1 MKKLAGLGMVLLLA
15 ACGGS
20 SPGLRGEGAAT
31 LSGLSD
37 ANPLDAARA
46 VAHVAYLTEPALAG
60 RMTASQGDALANA
73 YLVEQFRKL
82 GLDVALQPFTHPRFQ
97 GTAYNV
103 IAVLKGSERPDR
115 FVVVG
120 AHKDHLGQRGNTIY
134 FGANDN
140 AGGTAA
146 VLEIARVMTERAKAG
161 KGPKSSV
168 MFMAFSGEELGLI
181 GSTHYTRHPIVPT
194 SDGMTPI
201 ALKQIAGMVNLDCIA
216 VGKTD
221 ALGTDWISTGAK
233 SVDPIEA
240 IARRRGMKPRYGE
253 FKVPHGERG
262 HAHEAL
268 PPGASSDHAAFRKAG
283 VRAICYYAEPVFSK
297 YLHTPDDTLPER
309 DRIPKAEAD
318 RFNPANLVRI
328 GAIGLDTAT
337 LWANE

>member
-1 MKKLAGLGMVLLLA
+1 MKKLASLGVIVLLA
-15 ACGGS
+15 ACGGPSPSLQHQAGAPLSAS
-20 SPGLRGEGAAT
+20 SE
-31 LSGLSD
+31 S
-37 ANPLDAARA
+37 NPLDAARA

-60 RMTASQGDALANA
+60 RMTASEGDALADA

-82 GLDVALQPFTHPRFQ
+82 GLEVTLQPFTDRRFS

-120 AHKDHLGQRGNTIY
+120 AHKDHLGKRGNTIY

-146 VLEIARVMTERAKAG
+146 VLEIARVMAERAKAG

-181 GSTHYTRHPIVPT
+181 GSTHYTRNPVVPT
-194 SDGMTPI
+194 AAGAQPI

-216 VGKTD
+216 VGQTD
-221 ALGTDWISTGAK
+221 TLGTDWIRTGAK

-240 IARRRGMKPRYGE
+240 IARRRGMQPHYGE
-253 FKVPHGERG
+253 FKVPHGERD

-309 DRIPKAEAD
+309 DRIAKAPAD

-328 GAIGLDTAT
+328 GAIGLDTAS

>member
-1 MKKLAGLGMVLLLA
+1 MKKLASLGVIVLLA
-15 ACGGS
+15 ACGGPSPSLQNQAGSPLAAS
-20 SPGLRGEGAAT
+20 ST
-31 LSGLSD
+31 S
-37 ANPLDAARA
+37 NPLDAAKA

-60 RMTASQGDALANA
+60 RMTASEGDALANT

-82 GLDVALQPFTHPRFQ
+82 GLEVTLQPFTNSRFS

-103 IAVLKGSERPDR
+103 IAVLKGSENPDR

-120 AHKDHLGQRGNTIY
+120 AHKDHLGKRGNTIY

-146 VLEIARVMTERAKAG
+146 VLEIARVMSERAKAG
-161 KGPKSSV
+161 QGPKSSV

-181 GSTHYTRHPIVPT
+181 GSTHYTRNPIVPT
-194 SDGMTPI
+194 SEGAKAI
-201 ALKQIAGMVNLDCIA
+201 SLKQIAGMVNLDCIA
-216 VGKTD
+216 VGKTNT
-221 ALGTDWISTGAK
+221 LGTDWVGTGAK
-233 SVDPIEA
+233 SMDALSA
-240 IARRRGMKPRYGE
+240 IARRRGMTPYYGE
-253 FKVPHGERG
+253 FKVPHGERD
-262 HAHEAL
+262 HAHEEL

>member
-1 MKKLAGLGMVLLLA
+1 MKKVASLGLVILLA
-15 ACGGS
+15 ACGGP
-20 SPGLRGEGAAT
+20 SPSLQPEVGASLTGA
-31 LSGLSD
+31 SAS
-37 ANPLDAARA
+37 NPLDAGRA

-60 RMTASQGDALANA
+60 RMTASEGDALANA
-73 YLVEQFRKL
+73 YLVEQFRQL
-82 GLDVALQPFTHPRFQ
+82 GLTVALQPFTHSRFG

-103 IAVLKGSERPDR
+103 IAVLPGSEHPDR

-120 AHKDHLGQRGNTIY
+120 AHKDHLGKRGNTIF

-146 VLEIARVMTERAKAG
+146 VLEIARVMVERAKAG
-161 KGPKSSV
+161 QGPKSSV

-181 GSTHYTRHPIVPT
+181 GSTHYTRNPVVPT
-194 SDGMTPI
+194 ADGAKPI

-216 VGKTD
+216 VGKSD
-221 ALGTDWISTGAK
+221 SLGTDWISTGAK
-233 SVDPIEA
+233 SVSALEA
-240 IARRRGMKPRYGE
+240 IARRRGMTPRYGE
-253 FKVPHGERG
+253 FKVPQGERD

-297 YLHTPDDTLPER
+297 YLHTPDDTRPER

>member
-1 MKKLAGLGMVLLLA
+1 MRKLASLGVIVLLA
-15 ACGGS
+15 ACGGPSPSLQHQVGSPLSAS
-20 SPGLRGEGAAT
+20 SE
-31 LSGLSD
+31 S
-37 ANPLDAARA
+37 NPLDAARA

-60 RMTASQGDALANA
+60 RMTASEGDALADT

-82 GLDVALQPFTHPRFQ
+82 GLEVTLQPFTDRRFS

-120 AHKDHLGQRGNTIY
+120 AHKDHLGKRGNTIY

-146 VLEIARVMTERAKAG
+146 VLEIARVMAERAKAG

-181 GSTHYTRHPIVPT
+181 GSTYYTRNPVVPT
-194 SDGMTPI
+194 ASGAQPI

-216 VGKTD
+216 VGQTD
-221 ALGTDWISTGAK
+221 TLGTDWIRTGAK

-240 IARRRGMKPRYGE
+240 IARRRGMQPLYGE

-309 DRIPKAEAD
+309 DRIAKAPGD

>member
-1 MKKLAGLGMVLLLA
+1 MKKLASLSLVVLIA
-15 ACGGS
+15 ACGGPSPSLQSPSGS
-20 SPGLRGEGAAT
+20 SVTLQGEP
-31 LSGLSD
+31 S
-37 ANPLDAARA
+37 PLEASRA

-60 RMTASQGDALANA
+60 RMTASPGDELANT

-82 GLDVALQPFTHPRFQ
+82 GLQVTLQPFTNPRFH

-103 IAVLKGSERPDR
+103 IAVLEGSEKPDR
-115 FVVVG
+115 YVVVG
-120 AHKDHLGQRGNTIY
+120 AHKDHLGARGNTIY

-181 GSTHYTRHPIVPT
+181 GSTYYTRNPIVPT
-194 SDGMTPI
+194 ADGSRAI
-201 ALKQIAGMVNLDCIA
+201 GLKQIAGMVNLDCIA

-221 ALGTDWISTGAK
+221 SLGTDYVQAGAK
-233 SVDPIEA
+233 STGELEA
-240 IARRRGMKPRYGE
+240 VIRRRGMKPHYAP
-253 FKVPHGERG
+253 FKVPHGERD

-297 YLHTPDDTLPER
+297 YLHTPYDTIPER
-309 DRIPKAEAD
+309 DAVPKAEAD
-318 RFNPANLVRI
+318 RFNAANLVRI

>member
-1 MKKLAGLGMVLLLA
+1 MKKLASLGVIVLLA
-15 ACGGS
+15 ACGGPSPSLQNQAGSPLAAS
-20 SPGLRGEGAAT
+20 ST
-31 LSGLSD
+31 S
-37 ANPLDAARA
+37 NPLDAAKA

-60 RMTASQGDALANA
+60 RMTASEGDALANT
-73 YLVEQFRKL
+73 YLAEQFRKL
-82 GLDVALQPFTHPRFQ
+82 GLEVTLQPFTNSRFS

-103 IAVLKGSERPDR
+103 IAVLKGSENPDR

-120 AHKDHLGQRGNTIY
+120 AHKDHLGKRGSTIY

-146 VLEIARVMTERAKAG
+146 VLEIARVMSERAKAG
-161 KGPKSSV
+161 QGPKSSV

-181 GSTHYTRHPIVPT
+181 GSTHYTRNPIVPT
-194 SDGMTPI
+194 AEGAKAIS
-201 ALKQIAGMVNLDCIA
+201 LKQIAGMVNLDCIA
-216 VGKTD
+216 VGKTNT
-221 ALGTDWISTGAK
+221 LGTDWVGTGAK
-233 SVDPIEA
+233 SMDALSA
-240 IARRRGMKPRYGE
+240 IARRRGMTPYYGE
-253 FKVPHGERG
+253 FKVPHGERD
-262 HAHEAL
+262 HAHEEL